1 MENEKK
7 KIAILT
13 SGGDAP
19 GMNACIR
26 SVVRNGIYNGFD
38 MVGVIKGYY
47 GLVNNEMIPMDNRS
61 VGNIINRGGTILRTA
76 RCLEFK
82 TEEGV
87 KTALKNIEDN
97 KICGVVVIGGDG
109 SFKGCRALTE
119 NGIPAIGIPGT
130 IDNDLAYTDFTLR
143 FDTAV
148 NTVLEAITKIRD
160 TMASHDRVSIIEVMG
175 NKCGD
180 IALYAGLCGGAE
192 YIIVPELEWSI
203 EELCAK
209 LEASKEAGKTSS
221 IVVVAEGAA
230 KGATLAAEIKK
241 RTTMDTRA
249 TVLGY
254 IQRGGSPSATDVLLA
269 SRFGTHAVKLIAE
282 GIGGRCVGIKNN
294 RIFDM
299 DITEAC
305 DQVKKVDKEL
315 FDIAQILSR

>member
-1 MENEKK
+1 MEKK
-7 KIAILT
+7 RIAVLT

-26 SVVRNGIYNGFD
+26 SIVRNGIYNGFE
-38 MVGVIKGYY
+38 MVGVIKGYN
-47 GLVNNEMIPMDNRS
+47 GLITNEMIPMDNRS

-82 TEEGV
+82 TEEGMS
-87 KTALKNIEDN
+87 AAMENIKRN
-97 KICGVVVIGGDG
+97 NICGVVVIGGDG
-109 SFKGCRALTE
+109 SFRGCRDLTQH
-119 NGIPAIGIPGT
+119 GVPAIGVPGT
-130 IDNDLAYTDFTLR
+130 IDNDLAYTDFTLG

-192 YIIVPELEWSI
+192 YIVVPEVEWSF
-203 EELCAK
+203 EALCDK
-209 LEASKEAGKTSS
+209 LESSKNSGKTSS

-230 KGATLAAEIKK
+230 KGNTLAAEIKK
-241 RTTMDTRA
+241 RTTMDTRT

-254 IQRGGSPSATDVLLA
+254 IQRGGSPSANDVLLA
-269 SRFGTHAVKLIAE
+269 SRFGARAIELISK
-282 GIGGRCVGIKNN
+282 GIGGRVVGIKNN
-294 RIFDM
+294 KLFDM
-299 DITEAC
+299 DILEAC
-305 DQVKKVDKEL
+305 AMKKEFDKEL
-315 FDIAQILSR
+315 FDIAEILSK